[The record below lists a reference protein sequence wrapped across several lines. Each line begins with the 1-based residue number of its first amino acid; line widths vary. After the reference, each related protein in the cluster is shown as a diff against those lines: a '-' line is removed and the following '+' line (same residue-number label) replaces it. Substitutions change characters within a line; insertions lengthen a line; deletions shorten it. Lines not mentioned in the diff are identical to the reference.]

1 MSGYVLQVVMLHQ
14 PVIIWKDI
22 LHKRQKCTVKNVSV
36 KCCIHV
42 ADQRC
47 KRICRKPQSHCM
59 YLFFVPV
66 HLDEPPLARIV
77 ACMPKLY
84 MHVHVYM
91 YL

>member
-42 ADQRC
+42 ADPFH
-47 KRICRKPQSHCM
+47 IGSFS
-59 YLFFVPV
+59 FFEAI
-66 HLDEPPLARIV
+66 LCSCTSELTSNL
-77 ACMPKLY
+77 KQY
-84 MHVHVYM
+84 
-91 YL
+91 